1 MKNVC
6 ISVILIGL
14 ACSAAAWDTEE
25 LEIFDLVEEINQN
38 FYELLGVA
46 QDAPLSDL
54 KRAFRNLSIVLHPD
68 KNDAEDANERFRNL
82 VSVYEVLKDKSKRE
96 KYDKVLKDGLPNW
109 KSALYYYRRVRKLG
123 MAEILA
129 ILFAIATIGQ
139 YLVAWGV
146 YFEKKYTAEQLF
158 GTKIKKLQKKN
169 KVSVGLDNI
178 LSEIPTPSVKNT
190 LPFQIPWLIW
200 NAPSLLKSAFLTV
213 NEITQQELEKKRRK
227 AEELKRQR
235 EIEEEIIKQKEAKK
249 ELKETLRK
257 RKQET
262 SKAPEKT
269 EEELAGY
276 SRIKARALNDG
287 DAIRAVKS
295 TKATFSGG
303 FWSDEDLVD
312 LVRLVKKYP
321 AGTADRWELIAE
333 HMSRN
338 VAEITFMAA
347 KLKENGYRIPG
358 HTESVAENIIQ
369 EAEQVRKEKVKTKK
383 SAAATAPSNETLWT
397 QEQQQALEAAI
408 TKYPKASS
416 GDRWAKIANNVPG
429 KTREECLQR
438 YKYLVELVKSQRE
451 AKKSESETNPQTE
464 EVADDGG
471 VNAEETV
478 SNATET
484 SNVEEIEEEVEEVE
498 EEIVQPVK
506 NKGKPRNKRKE
517 RKKRMEFSSDEDDY
531 SD

>member
-1 MKNVC
+1 
-6 ISVILIGL
+6 
-14 ACSAAAWDTEE
+14 
-25 LEIFDLVEEINQN
+25 
-38 FYELLGVA
+38 
-46 QDAPLSDL
+46 
-54 KRAFRNLSIVLHPD
+54 
-68 KNDAEDANERFRNL
+68 
-82 VSVYEVLKDKSKRE
+82 
-96 KYDKVLKDGLPNW
+96 
-109 KSALYYYRRVRKLG
+109 
-123 MAEILA
+123 
-129 ILFAIATIGQ
+129 
-139 YLVAWGV
+139 
-146 YFEKKYTAEQLF
+146 
-158 GTKIKKLQKKN
+158 
-169 KVSVGLDNI
+169 
-178 LSEIPTPSVKNT
+178 
-190 LPFQIPWLIW
+190 
-200 NAPSLLKSAFLTV
+200 
-213 NEITQQELEKKRRK
+213 
-227 AEELKRQR
+227 
-235 EIEEEIIKQKEAKK
+235 
-249 ELKETLRK
+249 
-257 RKQET
+257 
-262 SKAPEKT
+262 
-269 EEELAGY
+269 
-276 SRIKARALNDG
+276 
-287 DAIRAVKS
+287 
-295 TKATFSGG
+295 
-303 FWSDEDLVD
+303 
-312 LVRLVKKYP
+312 
-321 AGTADRWELIAE
+321 
-333 HMSRN
+333 MSRN

-451 AKKSESETNPQTE
+451 AKKSESETNQQTE

-531 SD
+531 SDWNFRLDRWSDVTAQSKIIMWAGTTCNKDELTTFLCKRCVFSTFTNKRSNERNGANLMFGFHLRFI